1 VQFHHF
7 ARFVPTLF
15 GQARARGNVLTES
28 MFGVSLTSSDVT
40 YQ

>member
-1 VQFHHF
+1 LC
-7 ARFVPTLF
+7 RRCSPKPE
-15 GQARARGNVLTES
+15 RGNVLTES